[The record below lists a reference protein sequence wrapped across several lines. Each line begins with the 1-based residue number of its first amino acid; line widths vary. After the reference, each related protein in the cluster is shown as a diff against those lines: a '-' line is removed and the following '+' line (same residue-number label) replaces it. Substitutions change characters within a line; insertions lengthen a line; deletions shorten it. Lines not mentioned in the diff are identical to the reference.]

1 MKGWVQPGWV
11 DRRSVP
17 LISIISPLRTALRLL
32 LIAAAVAAVAVCWL
46 TVRGKDSYVRSQS
59 TLERKP
65 QAAFDFVNSIG
76 VNTHLNYFDRI
87 YGNFPLME
95 QELKS
100 IGVRHL
106 RDGVHFQN
114 QDYNEALYGRW
125 IKLGT
130 LGVRFDA
137 VLDPRSNLGP
147 LNAAFLE
154 QVDRLAGHT
163 IESFEGPNELDI
175 SNVADWPSVDRNYQ
189 MSLFD
194 SARAMTGPGQIRVI
208 APSLASASHAPRLG
222 NLSSQIDEGNL
233 HPYPAGKMP
242 SMIFPEQTDLAKIM
256 AGDKGI
262 VFTESGYHNAI
273 NDHRGQPGISEA
285 AAAKYIPRLFLE
297 DFAHGV
303 LRTYL
308 YEFMDETADPG
319 FGDAELHWGLVRAD
333 GSEKPAFFAIKN
345 LIAELSDIA
354 EPAQLE
360 PLDWTLSPTDSR
372 IHCLLLEKSSGKF
385 DLVFWQEISSYDL
398 RRGRDINNSSIPSVL
413 TLGRRARNVTLYD
426 PVSQSAPIHT
436 FDHAKSVPL
445 EIADEPLVVEIA
457 D

>member
-1 MKGWVQPGWV
+1 MKGWVQRSRV

-17 LISIISPLRTALRLL
+17 LISIISPFRTALRLL
-32 LIAAAVAAVAVCWL
+32 VFATVLAVVGVCWL
-46 TVRGKDSYVRSQS
+46 TVQSKDSYVRSQAA
-59 TLERKP
+59 LQAKP
-65 QAAFDFVNSIG
+65 QGALDFVNSIG

-87 YGNFPLME
+87 YGNFPLLE

-100 IGVRHL
+100 VGIRHL
-106 RDGVHFQN
+106 RDGVHVQN
-114 QDYNEALYGRW
+114 QDYNDALYGRW

-137 VLDPRSNLGP
+137 VVDPRSNLGP
-147 LNAAFLE
+147 LNAALLE

-175 SNVADWPSVDRNYQ
+175 SNVADWPSVDRNYG
-189 MSLFD
+189 MSLFE
-194 SARAMTGPGQIRVI
+194 STRAMMGPSQARVI
-208 APSLASASHAPRLG
+208 GPSLALAFHAPQLG
-222 NLSSQIDEGNL
+222 NISSQIDEGNL

-242 SMIFPEQTDLAKIM
+242 SIVFPEQIELAKIM

-308 YEFMDETADPG
+308 YEFMDETTDPG
-319 FGDAELHWGLVRAD
+319 LDDAELHWGLLRAD
-333 GSEKPAFFAIKN
+333 GSEKPAFLALKN
-345 LIAELSDIA
+345 LIAELSDRA

-360 PLDWTLSPTDSR
+360 PLDWTLSPTDSH

-385 DLVFWQEISSYDL
+385 DLVFWQEVSSYDL
-398 RRGRDINNSSIPSVL
+398 RRGLDIDNPSIPSVL
-413 TLGRRARNVTLYD
+413 TLGRRARNVTVFD
-426 PVSQSAPIHT
+426 PVKQSAPVHT
-436 FDHAKSVPL
+436 FDHPKSVPL
-445 EIADEPLVVEIA
+445 GIADEPLVVEIEF
-457 D
+457 

>member
-1 MKGWVQPGWV
+1 
-11 DRRSVP
+11 
-17 LISIISPLRTALRLL
+17 
-32 LIAAAVAAVAVCWL
+32 
-46 TVRGKDSYVRSQS
+46 
-59 TLERKP
+59 
-65 QAAFDFVNSIG
+65 
-76 VNTHLNYFDRI
+76 
-87 YGNFPLME
+87 ME

-100 IGVRHL
+100 IGIRHL
-106 RDGVHFQN
+106 RDGVHLQN

-175 SNVADWPSVDRNYQ
+175 SNVADWPSVDRTYG
-189 MSLFD
+189 MSLFE
-194 SARAMTGPGQIRVI
+194 STRAMTGPSQIRVI
-208 APSLASASHAPRLG
+208 GPSLAFASHTPQLG
-222 NLSSQIDEGNL
+222 NISNQIDEGNL

-242 SMIFPEQTDLAKIM
+242 SIIFPEQIDLAKIM

-308 YEFMDETADPG
+308 YEFMDETTDPG
-319 FGDAELHWGLVRAD
+319 FADAELDWGLVRAD
-333 GSEKPAFFAIKN
+333 GSEKPAFFAMKN

-360 PLDWTLSPTDSR
+360 HLDWTLSPTDSH

-398 RRGRDINNSSIPSVL
+398 RRGLDVENPSITSVL
-413 TLGRRARNVTLYD
+413 TLGRRARNITLYD
-426 PVSQSAPIHT
+426 PVKQSAPIHT
-436 FDHAKSVPL
+436 FDHPKSVPL
-445 EIADEPLVVEIA
+445 EIADEPLVVEIEF
-457 D
+457 

>member
-1 MKGWVQPGWV
+1 MKGWVQLGSA

-17 LISIISPLRTALRLL
+17 LISIVSPLRMALRLL
-32 LIAAAVAAVAVCWL
+32 LFLAVVAAVVVCYL
-46 TVRGKDSYVRSQS
+46 TVNGKDSYVRSQS
-59 TLERKP
+59 TLQGKP
-65 QAAFDFVNSIG
+65 QGAFDFVNSIG

-100 IGVRHL
+100 IGIRHL
-106 RDGVHFQN
+106 RDGVHLQN

-175 SNVADWPSVDRNYQ
+175 SNVADWPSVDRTYG
-189 MSLFD
+189 MSLFE
-194 SARAMTGPGQIRVI
+194 STRAMTGPSQIRVI
-208 APSLASASHAPRLG
+208 GPSLAFASHTPQLG
-222 NLSSQIDEGNL
+222 NISNQIDEGNL

-242 SMIFPEQTDLAKIM
+242 SIIFPEQIDLAKIM

-308 YEFMDETADPG
+308 YEFMDETTDPG
-319 FGDAELHWGLVRAD
+319 FADAELDWGLVRAD
-333 GSEKPAFFAIKN
+333 GSEKPAFFAMKN

-360 PLDWTLSPTDSR
+360 HLDWTLSPTDSH

-398 RRGRDINNSSIPSVL
+398 RRGLDVENPSITSVL
-413 TLGRRARNVTLYD
+413 TLGRRARNITLYD
-426 PVSQSAPIHT
+426 PVKQSAPIHT
-436 FDHAKSVPL
+436 FDHPKSVPL
-445 EIADEPLVVEIA
+445 GIADEPLVVEIEF
-457 D
+457 